1 VVRFWYD
8 PLSVKL
14 GFAISAAT
22 LALLVTALAACV
34 YRAR

>member
-1 VVRFWYD
+1 
-8 PLSVKL
+8 VKL